1 MNKKLKIAYCGD
13 VHLEFG
19 PIMLHNDQAA
29 DLLILAGD
37 ICTVKTFKS
46 KPRERFELIDFFSNC
61 SAQFKDVIY
70 IMGNHESYD
79 YDIAKTLATV
89 RAELAQFPN
98 IHVMEKETIDIG
110 DFTFVCGTLWTDM
123 NKNDSLTLWHCGRA
137 MNDFKLIKNSDR
149 MTTHKNIIYVK
160 NPDGSGQPLR
170 DAEDN
175 LVVERTDFY
184 ERASSWS
191 PEDSVADHEQM
202 LDYIRIATE
211 DASRRYVVVGH
222 HAPSTASIAECYKGD
237 TLMNGAFH
245 SDLSEFILDR
255 PQIRLWVHGHMHNV
269 SDYML
274 GTTRVVCNPRGYT
287 GYESRADQFELQ
299 HLEI

>member
-1 MNKKLKIAYCGD
+1 MKIAIASD
-13 VHLEFG
+13 IHLEFG
-19 PIMLHNDQAA
+19 PIMLRSDQAA

-37 ICTVKTFKS
+37 ICTVKTFKK
-46 KPRERFELIDFFSNC
+46 KPKERLELIDFFSNC
-61 SAQFKDVIY
+61 AAQFKDVIY

-110 DFTFVCGTLWTDM
+110 DFTLVAGTLWTDM
-123 NKNDSLTLWHCGRA
+123 NRSDPLTLQHCRTA
-137 MNDFKLIKNSDR
+137 MNDFQLIKNSGR
-149 MTTHKNIIYVK
+149 VTTHKNIVYVK

-170 DAEDN
+170 DAEGN
-175 LVVERTDFY
+175 LVVERVDFY
-184 ERASSWS
+184 EKVGGWS

-202 LDYIRIATE
+202 LDYIRTTTE
-211 DASRRYVVVGH
+211 DKSRRYVVVGH
-222 HAPSTASIAECYKGD
+222 HAPSAASIAECYKGD

-255 PQIRLWVHGHMHNV
+255 PQIRLWVHGHCHNV

-299 HLEI
+299 YLEI